1 MEENTKILI
10 KNGRAVDPV
19 TNTDQQ
25 MDILI
30 EGPMIVKTGQHI
42 EDDEAQIIDAA
53 GLTVAPGLM
62 DSHVHFRD
70 PGFTYK
76 EDIFTGARAAAAGGV
91 TGVVCMANTKPPVDS
106 LETLDYVQKKSEEAL
121 INVYQAATLTKG
133 MKGQELTD
141 MEALSQAGAVCFTDD
156 GKPVMDEK
164 LLFEAMRRAYDLD
177 VPISLHEED
186 PAFIHGAGVND
197 GEAARRLGYGGAMR
211 TAEEVMVARDCML
224 ALETGAPVCIQHIS
238 SGRSV
243 ALVRLA
249 KSLGAD
255 VHAEATPHHFTL
267 TEDAVLQYG
276 ANARM
281 NPPLRTEEDR
291 QAIIEGICDGTID
304 IIATDHAPHSAQE
317 KAKPISQAPSGIIGL
332 ETSLALGIHS
342 LVEPGYLTLMELL
355 RRMTEGPELFYRME
369 PQGFRFGNCADF
381 VIFGEKEMHTVTG
394 FASRS
399 SNSPFLGWELPGTI
413 HYTICGGRIVYQ
425 K

>member
-30 EGPMIVKTGQHI
+30 EGPMIVKTGQLI

-76 EDIFTGARAAAAGGV
+76 EDIFTGAQAAAAGGV

-121 INVYQAATLTKG
+121 VNVYQAATLTKG

-291 QAIIEGICDGTID
+291 QEGRPSPDSRSG
-304 IIATDHAPHSAQE
+304 S
-317 KAKPISQAPSGIIGL
+317 PSGG
-332 ETSLALGIHS
+332 
-342 LVEPGYLTLMELL
+342 
-355 RRMTEGPELFYRME
+355 
-369 PQGFRFGNCADF
+369 Q
-381 VIFGEKEMHTVTG
+381 
-394 FASRS
+394 
-399 SNSPFLGWELPGTI
+399 
-413 HYTICGGRIVYQ
+413 
-425 K
+425 